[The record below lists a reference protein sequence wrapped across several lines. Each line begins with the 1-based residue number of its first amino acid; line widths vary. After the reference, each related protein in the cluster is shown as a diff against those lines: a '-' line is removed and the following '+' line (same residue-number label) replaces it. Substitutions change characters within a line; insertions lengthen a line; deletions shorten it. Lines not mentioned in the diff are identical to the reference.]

1 MCVCACVCAYQRS
14 NLQWHYI
21 AKIKCHKEYYLYGKF
36 HNFFTNSTDCL
47 FLDYTTLLC
56 TGFAIKL
63 SDDVATDGFCP
74 IIFLN

>member
-1 MCVCACVCAYQRS
+1 MESFIIFSQIAQIAY
-14 NLQWHYI
+14 
-21 AKIKCHKEYYLYGKF
+21 
-36 HNFFTNSTDCL
+36 